1 MQNNDQEYLETVAR
15 VLIRCFWGGV
25 LLLLIWF
32 VSYLAAGDWV
42 YAMHAK
48 WFSFSRQQFDV
59 IHYCGM
65 AATKLIILVA
75 FLIPYLCLR
84 IVLRKN
90 A

>member
-1 MQNNDQEYLETVAR
+1 MQENNQEFFETIAR

-32 VSYLAAGDWV
+32 FAYLAAADRL
-42 YAMHAK
+42 YALNAR
-48 WFSFSRQQFDV
+48 WFGVSRQEFDV

-65 AATKLIILVA
+65 AAMKIAVILL
-75 FLIPYLCLR
+75 FLIPYVCLR
-84 IVLRKN
+84 IVLRKT